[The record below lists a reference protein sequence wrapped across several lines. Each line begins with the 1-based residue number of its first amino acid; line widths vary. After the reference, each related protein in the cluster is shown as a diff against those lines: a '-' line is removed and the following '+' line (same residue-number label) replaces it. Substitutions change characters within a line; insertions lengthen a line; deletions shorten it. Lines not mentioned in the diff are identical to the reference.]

1 MSFFWSTEHKYRHNK
16 RVIKKNSNLCL
27 TVELDEE
34 LAGLAIPDTHSAVLA
49 TREDVILICIDGC
62 DCSSVRLSYLP
73 ELRLG
78 LYCIEAA
85 EESIAV
91 SNDDRVVIFGEEN
104 AASPCLPCWITGK

>member
-1 MSFFWSTEHKYRHNK
+1 M
-16 RVIKKNSNLCL
+16 CL

-34 LAGLAIPDTHSAVLA
+34 LAGSAIPDAHSAVLA
-49 TREDVILICIDGC
+49 ARKDVILIGVDGC
-62 DCSSVRLSYLP
+62 NCTSVRLSYLP
-73 ELRLG
+73 ELSLC

>member
-1 MSFFWSTEHKYRHNK
+1 M
-16 RVIKKNSNLCL
+16 CL

-34 LAGLAIPDTHSAVLA
+34 LAGSAIPNANSAVLA
-49 TREDVILICIDGC
+49 ARKDVILIGVDGC
-62 DCSSVRLSYLP
+62 NCTSVRLSYLP

-91 SNDDRVVIFGEEN
+91 SNDDRAVIFGEVD
-104 AASPCLPCWITGK
+104 AASPCLSCWIPGE